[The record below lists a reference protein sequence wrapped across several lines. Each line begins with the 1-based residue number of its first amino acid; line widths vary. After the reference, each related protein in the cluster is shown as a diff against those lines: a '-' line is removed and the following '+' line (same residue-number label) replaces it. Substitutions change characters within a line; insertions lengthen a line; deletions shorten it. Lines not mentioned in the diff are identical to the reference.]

1 MEKRRVVITG
11 LGTVNPLGNTATDS
25 WAAAKAGRCGIG
37 PITQFDTTDFKCKL
51 AGEVKNFDPETVV
64 DKKEARKMARFTL
77 LALAAAAE
85 AIADS
90 GLNTEAE
97 AKNIG
102 VVLSSGIGGLP
113 TIEEQHTRGEEKGME
128 KVSPY
133 FVPMSI
139 ANMAAA
145 QVAIRF
151 GLKGMCTCPVTAC
164 AGGTNAVGDA
174 FHRIRDGYET
184 AMVCGGA
191 ESCISPLGIGGFTS
205 MKALSTATDPDAA
218 SLPFDARR
226 GGFVMGEGSG
236 VLVLEEL
243 EHARARGAHIY
254 AEVVGY
260 GANCDAYHFTAP
272 APGGTG
278 AIDCMKL
285 TLADAGIAPEQVD
298 HINAHGTGTHMNDAC
313 ETAAIHAVFG
323 EHAKQLTV
331 VSTKSMTGHLLGGA
345 GGIEAVFTALAL
357 RDQFAP
363 PTIHYEQPD
372 PECDLDYVPNAGRAQ
387 TMTYALSNSLGFGG
401 HNACI
406 ALRRW
411 EGWAM
416 AEPRTVR
423 ENANALNSE
432 QIAALLPHRYPFA
445 LVDRILDYEP
455 GQWAIGRKCVS
466 RNEEFFCGHFPGQPV
481 MPGVLILEAL
491 AQTGAVAALSVPENK
506 GKLALFGGIKNAR
519 FRKQVT
525 PGDVLTLHCEL
536 VEQRGP
542 VGIGKA
548 SAYVDGKCAA
558 TAELTFV
565 LTEANTEA

>member
-11 LGTVNPLGNTATDS
+11 LGTVNPLGNNVSAS
-25 WAAAKAGRCGIG
+25 WDAAMAGKCGIG
-37 PITQFDTTDFKCKL
+37 PITQFDASEFKCKL

-90 GLNTEAE
+90 GLDTEAE
-97 AKNIG
+97 ARQIG
-102 VVLSSGIGGLP
+102 VILSSGIGGLP

-174 FHRIRDGYET
+174 FHRIRDGYEDV
-184 AMVCGGA
+184 MVCGGA

-243 EHARARGAHIY
+243 EHAKARGAHIY

-272 APGGTG
+272 APGGAG
-278 AIDCMKL
+278 AIGCMKL
-285 TLADAGIAPEQVD
+285 TLKDGGIAPEQID
-298 HINAHGTGTHMNDAC
+298 HINAHGTGTHMNDSC

-323 EHAKQLTV
+323 AHAGDIAV

-345 GGIEAVFTALAL
+345 GGVEAVFTALAL

-372 PECDLDYVPNAGRAQ
+372 PECDLDYVPNTGRS
-387 TMTYALSNSLGFGG
+387 MKMEYALSNSLGFGG
-401 HNACI
+401 HNAC
-406 ALRRW
+406 LVFRKW
-411 EGWAM
+411 EG
-416 AEPRTVR
+416 
-423 ENANALNSE
+423 
-432 QIAALLPHRYPFA
+432 
-445 LVDRILDYEP
+445 
-455 GQWAIGRKCVS
+455 
-466 RNEEFFCGHFPGQPV
+466 
-481 MPGVLILEAL
+481 
-491 AQTGAVAALSVPENK
+491 
-506 GKLALFGGIKNAR
+506 
-519 FRKQVT
+519 
-525 PGDVLTLHCEL
+525 
-536 VEQRGP
+536 
-542 VGIGKA
+542 
-548 SAYVDGKCAA
+548 
-558 TAELTFV
+558 
-565 LTEANTEA
+565 